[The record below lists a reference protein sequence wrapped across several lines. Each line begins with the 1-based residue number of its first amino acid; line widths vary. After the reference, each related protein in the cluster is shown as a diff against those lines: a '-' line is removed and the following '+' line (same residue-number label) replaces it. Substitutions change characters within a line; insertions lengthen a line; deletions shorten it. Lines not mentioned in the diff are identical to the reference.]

1 MASEKQQKPFF
12 LFRPAFVMLCLY
24 VAAYAWLRS
33 SNEIALQT
41 VALPSP
47 RGTEVFRMIGASP
60 ETPHWRQQF
69 MRAAFSLPM
78 VVEEEVRKHE
88 GTVRRLYAEARG
100 TASQGGQMVRDAAGY
115 VHDNI
120 PPGQQ
125 QHYAGQA
132 PQYQQQRY
140 PQQQYSQ
147 QQYPQQRQ
155 HYPQQRQQQPQGY
168 LPLNEGERV
177 VYMPTPQEQA
187 QQARFRTAQ

>member
-1 MASEKQQKPFF
+1 MASDKQQQKPFF

-24 VAAYAWLRS
+24 IAAYAWLRS
-33 SNEIALQT
+33 SNEIAVQS

-78 VVEEEVRKHE
+78 VVEEEARKHE
-88 GTVRRLYAEARG
+88 GTVRRLYSEARG
-100 TASQGGQMVRDAAGY
+100 TANQGGQMVRDAAGY

-120 PPGQQ
+120 PPDQRQ
-125 QHYAGQA
+125 YSGQA
-132 PQYQQQRY
+132 PQYQQQQRY
-140 PQQQYSQ
+140 QQ
-147 QQYPQQRQ
+147 QQYPQQQRQ
-155 HYPQQRQQQPQGY
+155 QYPQQQQQYQSQGY